1 MEGCISNQIIKHSSW
16 PPKLCSK
23 VLEECP
29 GGRGGGDKGDVA
41 RFSSCLPGS
50 SWAAVPQ
57 ELALPAAFSPV
68 LLPVLLRR
76 GLCWALGVLLGG
88 KWLQGGFVL
97 LEGLE
102 RRRRVQ
108 GKL

>member
-1 MEGCISNQIIKHSSW
+1 MAGEGGTKGMWLVSV
-16 PPKLCSK
+16 PAFLG
-23 VLEECP
+23 VLGQQCP
-29 GGRGGGDKGDVA
+29 T
-41 RFSSCLPGS
+41 S
-50 SWAAVPQ
+50 
-57 ELALPAAFSPV
+57 LALPAAFSPV